1 MAPPHATGY
10 TRNVLF
16 VLFLYVAVQLGIGV
30 WASRRIRNEDDYLV
44 AGRSLGPILAST
56 SIFATW
62 FGAESCTGAAGSI
75 YTDGLNL
82 GSVEPFAYGL
92 CLVVMG
98 LVFASRFWRSRVTT
112 LADLFHDR
120 YGRSTER
127 LAAVLLI
134 PTSLLWAGAQIRA
147 FGHVLHVNS
156 DDLLSENVGIAI
168 AAIVAVIYTGSGGLL
183 ADVITDVVQGV
194 ALVLGLLALLCGA
207 IWHLGGFA
215 PTAEALANARIG
227 FTPGRTPPA
236 MDLIE
241 QWAVVL
247 VGSVVAQEVV
257 SRSLAARS
265 AGTARAAGLVGGGLY
280 VLIGLIP
287 VTLGLLGPTLLPD
300 LTDPEQL
307 LPRLAGQH
315 LPWWINA
322 MFAGALVSAIL
333 STVDS
338 CLLVASS
345 VLTRNLLF
353 SNAAPRSDRARLW
366 AVRIGVAACGV
377 IAWWLALA
385 VADVSDLVEQAS
397 GFGSAGIFL
406 IVTLAL
412 FSRRGGALAANL
424 CLLAGGITWVLGRYV
439 LAPTDDQTPVSIP
452 HPYLT
457 SLGAA
462 AVGLLI
468 GLLLERRRN
477 RGTHDGPSNARG

>member
-1 MAPPHATGY
+1 MAPPGATGY
-10 TRNVLF
+10 TRRVLF
-16 VLFLYVAVQLGIGV
+16 VLFFYVAVQLGIGV

-62 FGAESCTGAAGSI
+62 FGAESCSGAAGSI

-92 CLVVMG
+92 CLLLMG
-98 LVFASRFWRSRVTT
+98 LVFATRFWRSRITT
-112 LADLFHDR
+112 LADLFHGR

-127 LAAVLLI
+127 IAAVLLI

-156 DDLLSENVGIAI
+156 DDRISENVGIAI
-168 AAIVAVIYTGSGGLL
+168 AAVVAVVYTGSGGLL
-183 ADVITDVVQGV
+183 ADVITDLVQGA
-194 ALVLGLLALLCGA
+194 ALVLGLLALLGGV
-207 IWHLGGFA
+207 IWQFGGFG
-215 PTAEALANARIG
+215 PTAEALATARIG
-227 FTPGRTPPA
+227 FAPDQAPPA
-236 MDLIE
+236 LDLVE

-247 VGSVVAQEVV
+247 IGSVVAQEVV

-265 AGTARAAGLVGGGLY
+265 AGTARAAGIVGGGLY

-287 VTLGLLGPTLLPD
+287 VTLGLLGPKLLPD
-300 LTDPEQL
+300 LADPEQL
-307 LPRLAGQH
+307 LPRLASER

-345 VLTRNLLF
+345 VLTRNLVF
-353 SNAAPRSDRARLW
+353 TTWTPANDRTRLW
-366 AVRIGVAACGV
+366 AVRLGVAACGGV
-377 IAWWLALA
+377 AWVLALA

-412 FSRRGGALAANL
+412 YSRRGRALAANL
-424 CLLAGGITWVLGRYV
+424 CLLAGAVTWVLGRYV
-439 LAPTDDQTPVSIP
+439 LVPEDPAAPPTIP

-457 SLGAA
+457 SLAA
-462 AVGLLI
+462 AAAGWSL
-468 GLLLERRRN
+468 GLLLERSCP
-477 RGTHDGPSNARG
+477 RGPDAVPTTRPG